1 MCVLETTAQC
11 VMREN
16 EVLALLSLS
25 FFSLTVYDVTRKLD
39 VVETYSTVRK
49 RAKRMPDTFVE
60 TTIRTT

>member
-1 MCVLETTAQC
+1 MRVLETMAQC
-11 VMREN
+11 VKREN

-39 VVETYSTVRK
+39 MVETYSTVRK
-49 RAKRMPDTFVE
+49 QAKRMPDTIVE